1 VGLRHVPL
9 WLLALITFS
18 GTTAMHIF
26 VPALAI
32 AGESLHASAGSM
44 QLTVSVYIVG
54 LALGQL
60 IYGPLADHFGRR
72 PTLII
77 GLTLFTVAG
86 IGAAVA
92 PSVDLLISAR
102 LFQALGGCAG
112 MVLGRTMV
120 RDTAAFGEAARR
132 LALMNLVVA
141 VGPGIAP
148 IVGSGLAVFFGW
160 RSIFYALT
168 ALGVV
173 NLLFCWRLLPE
184 TRVLSAGDRHDFK
197 ELARNYGLLLKSRA
211 FVGYAIGGGCATT
224 SIYGFIAAA
233 PFIFVHQ
240 LHRADGEVGVYLAM
254 LVCGMGL
261 GSFLATRLLPRVEMR
276 RLFLAANALSML
288 AAAAFL
294 AVVGL
299 GFLSVAWA
307 VGTMFVYAVGFAMAS
322 PVALTEAISL
332 NPRVAGSA
340 SGLYG
345 AIQMGIGALSVA
357 LVGLGADPALAA
369 GVVLVCAGIVG
380 QSAFWIASR
389 RPAAMASKG

>member
-1 VGLRHVPL
+1 VPL

-26 VPALAI
+26 VPALSI

-86 IGAAVA
+86 VGAAVA

-120 RDTAAFGEAARR
+120 RDTSAFGEAAGR

-168 ALGVV
+168 VLGVV
-173 NLLFCWRLLPE
+173 NLLCCWRLLSE
-184 TRVLSAGDRHDFK
+184 TRVLSAGDRHDFRA
-197 ELARNYGLLLKSRA
+197 LAHNYGLLLKSRA

-233 PFIFVHQ
+233 PFIFVHE
-240 LHRADGEVGVYLAM
+240 LHRAEGEVGVYLAM
-254 LVCGMGL
+254 LVCGMGF

-276 RLFLAANALSML
+276 RLFLGANALSML
-288 AAAAFL
+288 AAVTFL
-294 AVVGL
+294 ALVCL
-299 GFLSVAWA
+299 GFLSVPWA

-332 NPRVAGSA
+332 NPRVTGSA

-357 LVGLGADPALAA
+357 LVGLGADPAFAA
-369 GVVLVCAGIVG
+369 GLVLVCAGIVG

-389 RPAAMASKG
+389 PSPAMAGKG